1 MTLISV
7 LVALLVERFLG
18 HLQDLRRF
26 DAFVDFSGRLRR
38 RFFQSPPWDGA
49 FGVLVVLAVPVVIT
63 AVLQDWLSSWLFGLP
78 ELVFSIAVLVYCLGP
93 RDLAA
98 DAESY
103 QDAAGGAD
111 ESLVYRAADRLLG
124 GQLPDS
130 GDREGAAVDGV
141 FSQSNTR
148 LFAVLFW
155 FMVLGPMGAVLY
167 RCATVL
173 RQQGAPD
180 ESEFQNVAV
189 RFHSLLG
196 WPSAWLAGLG
206 FAVSGDFE
214 GALTG
219 LREGRTTRLERF
231 FDPTAGVLVDAGRGA
246 LGLEADSPVDA
257 STVGLAMG
265 VVWRTL
271 GVWVFLL
278 ALFTLAGWAA

>member
-26 DAFVDFSGRLRR
+26 DAFVDLSGWLRQ
-38 RFFQSPPWDGA
+38 RFFQSRPWDGPL
-49 FGVLVVLAVPVVIT
+49 GVLLVLAVPVLIT
-63 AVLQDWLSSWLFGLP
+63 GLLQHWLSSWLFGLP
-78 ELVFSIAVLVYCLGP
+78 ELAFAIAVLVYCLGP

-98 DAESY
+98 DAEAY
-103 QDAAGGAD
+103 QEAAGGAD
-111 ESLVYRAADRLLG
+111 ESLVFRAADRLLD
-124 GQLPDS
+124 GQLPQS
-130 GDREGAAVDGV
+130 GDREGAAVGGV
-141 FSQSNTR
+141 FSQSNSR
-148 LFAVLFW
+148 VFAVLFW

-173 RQQGAPD
+173 RAQGSAED
-180 ESEFQNVAV
+180 GEFQNVAV
-189 RFHSLLG
+189 RFQSLLG

-214 GALTG
+214 GALAG
-219 LREGRTTRLERF
+219 LREGRSSRLERF

-246 LGLEADSPVDA
+246 LGLEADSPVDG

-265 VVWRTL
+265 LVWRTL